1 MPDLS
6 LRSRLRDQGGFTMIM
21 AMGVMLVVLMLSAV
35 AFTAANGDMRVG
47 LFNDQQKD
55 GYAAAQ
61 AGINDYLFRLNQDQT
76 FWRRCDGTLPNGT
89 KDSTWKTPW
98 IGQPW
103 DGTSTDPRKW
113 QTLPSSGAQ
122 YTIELLPV
130 AGKTKC
136 DPADPDGS
144 MIDLNTGTFR
154 IRATGR
160 SSATSTEKRSIVAT
174 FKRKGFLDYIY
185 YTDKEDQ
192 DPNVWSTIYSC
203 AGQPASGGNPTCFST
218 GSSDGK
224 QPTLATWGATQCEK
238 YWRDGR
244 GNASYPGYIY
254 LTANASTSTTYK
266 NAGWYRYP
274 VTCGEIVFGASENI
288 AGPLHTNDS
297 LLLCSD
303 SSGKPTF
310 GRDANDRIEVTAQP
324 TQTPERASGGCSD
337 NWNMNGTW
345 APGAEPLDKPPSN
358 ASLKKDATFVYT
370 GSTRIVFNSNGT
382 MTVNNAQTAGG
393 AVTTNTVTVPP
404 NAVIYVQSGAC
415 GQTYNPYNPY
425 VFDGTTATASGCGD
439 VTVGGTYTQNVTI
452 GADDDI
458 VVSDDLVHPTN
469 VDALL
474 GLIADNNVR
483 VAHPTTWSST
493 GSGNCTSVL
502 CTNTSQGGLQVAAP
516 KCTNNGTP
524 TQDVQIQAAILA
536 LNGSFTVDRYYCGAG
551 LGHLNVTGAIAQGHR
566 GVVGVG
572 SGSTGF
578 LKNYVYD
585 NRLKYRS
592 PPKFL
597 DPVNSGWR
605 VARQIEQSPAT

>member
-1 MPDLS
+1 MPHLS
-6 LRSRLRDQGGFTMIM
+6 LRRLSEQGGFTMM
-21 AMGVMLVVLMLSAV
+21 VAMGVMLVILLLSAT
-35 AFTAANGDMRVG
+35 AYTAANGDIRVG
-47 LFNDQQKD
+47 IANDQQKD
-55 GYAAAQ
+55 AYAAAQ
-61 AGINDYLFRLNQDQT
+61 AGINDYLFRLNQDQA
-76 FWRRCDGTLPNGT
+76 FWRRCDGTLANGST
-89 KDSTWKTPW
+89 DPTWKTPW
-98 IGQPW
+98 INQPW
-103 DGTSTDPRKW
+103 NGTGTDKRNW
-113 QTLPSSGAQ
+113 QTLPNSGAQ

-130 AGKTKC
+130 AGKTTC

-144 MIDLNTGTFR
+144 MIDPGSGTFR
-154 IRATGR
+154 IRSTGR
-160 SSATSTEKRSIVAT
+160 TAANSSVKRSIVAT

-203 AGQPASGGNPTCFST
+203 AGQPAAGGNPTCFST

-224 QPTLATWGATQCEK
+224 QPTLAAWGATQCEK

-254 LTANASTSTTYK
+254 LTANASTSNTYK

-274 VTCGEIVFGASENI
+274 VNCGEIVFGASENI

-310 GRDANDRIEVTAQP
+310 GRDANDYIEVTAQA
-324 TQTPERASGGCSD
+324 TQQPERPSGNCGD
-337 NWNMNGTW
+337 NWIMNGTW
-345 APGAEPLDKPPSN
+345 APGSQSLDKPPSN
-358 ASLKKDATFVYT
+358 ATLKKDATFVYT
-370 GSTRIVFNSNGT
+370 GSTKIVFNSNGT
-382 MTVNNAQTAGG
+382 MTVYNAPATGA
-393 AVTTNTVTVPP
+393 AVTTTTQTVPQ
-404 NAVIYVQSGAC
+404 NTVIYVQSGAC

-425 VFDGTTATASGCGD
+425 VFDGTAATASGCGD
-439 VTVGGTYTQNVTI
+439 VSVSGTYTQNITI
-452 GADDDI
+452 GADDD
-458 VVSDDLVHPTN
+458 VVVADDLVHPAN

-474 GLIADNNVR
+474 GLIADDNVR
-483 VAHPTTWSST
+483 VAHPSTWSSS
-493 GSGNCTSVL
+493 GSGQCTSSL
-502 CTNTSQGGLQVAAP
+502 CSTLAVPTP
-516 KCTNNGTP
+516 KCTNSGTP
-524 TQDVQIQAAILA
+524 TQGVQIQAAILA
-536 LNGSFTVDRYYCGAG
+536 LNGSFTVDRYFCGAG
-551 LGHLNVTGAIAQGHR
+551 LGKLNVTGAIAQGHR